1 MLVIFHCS
9 PLRGLQKSYFYGQE
23 KGKKNIDHAGKWS
36 PMAVIPET
44 REAISSVLEL
54 VLTKFA
60 FNFKKFEGDFNF
72 GKMPLNNIALSFQSH
87 SQSLFLDL
95 LLIYF
100 PFILEIFSSG
110 LNASEPAVHLWKSW
124 TVNMFYDRY
133 IRSNKFDINTSLQ
146 FQIRTLFLSPSAVY
160 PVFGFKKHIV
170 QLE

>member
-1 MLVIFHCS
+1 MV
-9 PLRGLQKSYFYGQE
+9 RKRV
-23 KGKKNIDHAGKWS
+23 KKNIDHPGKLS

-110 LNASEPAVHLWKSW
+110 LYASEPAVHLGKS
-124 TVNMFYDRY
+124 
-133 IRSNKFDINTSLQ
+133 
-146 FQIRTLFLSPSAVY
+146 
-160 PVFGFKKHIV
+160 
-170 QLE
+170 